1 MLKVIV
7 DYFSNVYLISILNIY
22 QIKITNMKIEEV
34 KDIDVG
40 FPAILYPDILSFQG
54 NLDIYHKN
62 NKVSYKIAVE
72 FSFSSSE

>member
-1 MLKVIV
+1 
-7 DYFSNVYLISILNIY
+7 
-22 QIKITNMKIEEV
+22 MKIEEV